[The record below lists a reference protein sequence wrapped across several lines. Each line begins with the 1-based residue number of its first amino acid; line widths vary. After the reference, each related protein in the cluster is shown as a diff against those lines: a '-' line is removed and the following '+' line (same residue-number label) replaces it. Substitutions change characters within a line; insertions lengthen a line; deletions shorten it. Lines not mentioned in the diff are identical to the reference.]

1 MVVQAIGKGFTKV
14 FGSRNERIVKTYN
27 RRVAQINALEE
38 TTRVLTDA
46 QLRAKTQDF
55 RRRFEAGESR
65 EQLLLEIMAVAREAM
80 DRAVGIRNVFN
91 PEADFDPS
99 RLPEDMQQL
108 YAKLRAE
115 ADAKEPEPVVGGA
128 PAPGYLQIDVPNVF
142 YEAIRTLYP
151 ESKPPFRA
159 RPFDVQLIGGM
170 VLGEG
175 KIAEMR
181 TGEGKT
187 IVAPLACYVA
197 CCEGLHCHVVTVN
210 DYLVQR
216 DRDWVFPF
224 YYFLGLT
231 VSAIHPMH
239 MQPPP
244 EKAAAYTCDVLYGT
258 NSELGF
264 DYLRDNMK
272 LSAQEQVQK
281 HRDFC
286 IIDEVDSILIDEA
299 RTPLII
305 SGPAHNDAPRYDL
318 ADQIAKHLMVKQKE
332 WDAANQKVEKCEL
345 RIKGLEGDARN
356 ARDKAKA
363 QQCRDEMKRLMSEEL
378 PKLEAERERFTQFY
392 EVEMEK
398 KAAHLTH
405 EGVAEAQKM
414 AGVGSF
420 YVGNNMDL
428 PHLIGNAIRA
438 HAVYRKDQQ
447 YVVQNGEVVIV
458 DEFTGRLMVGR
469 QWSDGLHQA
478 VESKEGVKIK
488 QETQTLATV
497 TIQNFFKLYQ
507 RLAGMTGTAI
517 TEATEFN
524 EIYKLDVVSIP
535 TNKPIAR
542 VDRDDLIF
550 MGEKDKWNAIVDE
563 IERVHNTGR
572 PVLVGTTSVDKSE
585 MLSDMLKRKH
595 GIQHSVLNAKAEN
608 AEREGNIVED
618 AGQLGAVMI
627 ATNMA
632 GRGTDI
638 KLRAIDRDAL
648 IEHWKTR
655 NVLPRQID
663 ASMDD
668 EQIIAQAYRHQAIT
682 ALRINKKEAE
692 GLSDDE
698 LKLRLLRKWCEDD
711 AFIEE
716 KKTATMSLD
725 DCLAELDKLPDYK
738 RHRLQLW
745 PNIESMGG
753 LHIIGT
759 ERHESRRID
768 NQLRGRAGR
777 QGDQG
782 SSRFFLSLE
791 DDLMKMF
798 AGGKTKVLLSKLGM
812 KEGDAIEH
820 GMVSRSVGR
829 AQRKVEERNYEIRKN
844 LLEYDEVMEHQRNA
858 FYGIRQ
864 DVLEGKSVGEL
875 IFEYI
880 GESVDDAVNTY
891 LASDYVKQQAA
902 EWCRSQLD
910 VSVDPAR
917 LQLYDLAELQEIVR
931 KSARSEVAQI
941 IDVTLGEFM
950 SNDVPPEDW
959 DTKGLSSWAMS
970 RFDVNLPGSRLQQMN
985 PTDVAAELT
994 TAAQEQVDRKDL
1006 SGLAKFLDED
1016 IPYRELSE
1024 WAKQKFGLEL
1034 SIEELKQH
1042 EPESAGRMILEK
1054 ARQTYTQREITYP
1067 AEFAMEVIGQGAQQD
1082 ANWAV
1087 QQLIGLM
1094 QSRYQVELKLEDVN
1108 GMTGPDI
1115 YQMILAEQEAWLKEG
1130 GKLEA
1135 EAKEQAAKFRHD
1147 HDGLMKWLRE
1157 RYGAEVV
1164 ADDLEGVEDLEAFIY
1179 DKGHAAF
1186 VSELTRLERF
1196 VLLQILDKAW
1206 KEHLYAMDQVKDSV
1220 GLRGYAEKDPRIEYK
1235 REGAAQFVSM
1245 QKSVRD
1251 QVTDLIFRARLT
1263 PNVRLNSAYGDQQ
1276 QAQQSPPAGAG
1287 AAAPPPTPVPPA
1299 MAAAAAQAAGT
1310 SEQQA
1315 DRQAADRAGAGPDR
1329 RSNLSRKQRRAAE
1342 ARERHEQSSGGK
1354 KRRKRKGR

>member
-1 MVVQAIGKGFTKV
+1 MVVQAVGKGFAKV
-14 FGSRNERIVKTYN
+14 FGSRNERVIKTYN
-27 RRVAQINALEE
+27 KRVLQINALEE
-38 TTRVLTDA
+38 QTRKLTDT
-46 QLRAKTQDF
+46 QLKAKTAEF
-55 RRRFEAGESR
+55 RERSSKGESKDT
-65 EQLLLEIMAVAREAM
+65 LLLEVMAVAREAM
-80 DRAVGIRNVFN
+80 DRAVGIRGVFN
-91 PEADFDPS
+91 DEHGFDPS
-99 RLPEDMQQL
+99 QLPSDMQAL
-108 YAKLRAE
+108 YAKLKAE
-115 ADAKEPEPVVGGA
+115 ADAKEPDPVPGGE
-128 PAPGYLQIDVPNVF
+128 PAPGYLQIDIPNEF
-142 YEAIRTLYP
+142 YEAIRAIYP

-175 KIAEMR
+175 RIAEMR

-197 CCEGLHCHVVTVN
+197 CCDSLLCHVVTVN
-210 DYLVQR
+210 DYLVKR

-231 VSAIHPMH
+231 VGSIHPQH
-239 MQPPP
+239 QQPPHL
-244 EKAAAYTCDVLYGT
+244 KAEAYRCDVLYGT

-272 LSAQEQVQK
+272 TDPAQQVQK
-281 HRDFC
+281 TRDFC

-305 SGPAHNDAPRYDL
+305 SGPANNDAPRYDI
-318 ADQIAKHLMVKQKE
+318 ANNIAKHLMVKQRE
-332 WDAANQKVEKCEL
+332 WEAADKKVEQCDN

-356 ARDKAKA
+356 ARDKASA
-363 QQCRDEMKRLMSEEL
+363 QKFRDEMKQLMEEL
-378 PKLEAERERFTQFY
+378 PKLEAERDQHTQYY

-405 EGVAEAQKM
+405 EGTAEAQKV

-428 PHLIGNAIRA
+428 PHLINNAIRA
-438 HAVYRKDQQ
+438 HAVYKNGQQ

-488 QETQTLATV
+488 EETQTLATV
-497 TIQNFFKLYQ
+497 TIQNFFKLYK

-535 TNKPIAR
+535 TNKPIQR
-542 VDRDDLIF
+542 VDRQDLIF

-563 IERVHNTGR
+563 IKRVHDWGR
-572 PVLVGTTSVDKSE
+572 PVLVGTTSVDRSE
-585 MLSDMLKRKH
+585 MLSQMLSKKH

-618 AGQLGAVMI
+618 AGYLGAVMI

-638 KLRAIDRDAL
+638 KLQHIEREAL
-648 IEHWKTR
+648 VKHWQTR
-655 NVLPRQID
+655 NLLPRQAD
-663 ASMDD
+663 VSMSDD
-668 EQIIAQAYRHQAIT
+668 EIVALSYRHQAT
-682 ALRINKKEAE
+682 NVLRIPKKDAEAA
-692 GLSDDE
+692 SDDE
-698 LKLRLLRKWCEDD
+698 LKLKLLRYWCEED
-711 AFIEE
+711 AFIDA
-716 KKTATMSLD
+716 KKTASMDLSA
-725 DCLAELDKLPDYK
+725 CLAELDKLPDYK
-738 RHRLQLW
+738 RHRLELW
-745 PNIESMGG
+745 DRVEKMGG
-753 LHIIGT
+753 LHIVGT

-820 GMVSRSVGR
+820 GMVSKSVGR

-858 FYGIRQ
+858 FYGTRQ
-864 DVLEGKSVGEL
+864 EVLEGRNVGEM

-880 GESVDDAVNTY
+880 GEAVDDAVGNY
-891 LASDYVKQQAA
+891 LAPGYVQQQAA
-902 EWCRSQLD
+902 EWCRSTLD

-917 LQLYDLAELQEIVR
+917 LRLDDLNELQEIVR
-931 KSARSEVAQI
+931 KSARGEVAQI
-941 IDVTLGEFM
+941 IDVTLGEYM
-950 SNDVPPEDW
+950 SNDVPSEDW
-959 DTKGLSSWAMS
+959 DTKGLSAWAMS
-970 RFDVNLPGSRLQQMN
+970 RFDVNLPASKLRAMN

-994 TAAQEQVDRKDL
+994 QAAQDQIDKKDL

-1016 IPYRELSE
+1016 IPQRELAE

-1034 SIEELKQH
+1034 SIEELK
-1042 EPESAGRMILEK
+1042 PYDVTTAGPMILEK
-1054 ARQTYTQREITYP
+1054 ARETYSRREVTYP
-1067 AEFAMEVIGQGAQQD
+1067 CEFAMEVIMQGAQQD
-1082 ANWAV
+1082 SNWAV
-1087 QQLIGLM
+1087 EQLKGLM
-1094 QSRYQVELKLEDVN
+1094 KSRYLVELTDDEIKAKN
-1108 GMTGPDI
+1108 GQEIFQT
-1115 YQMILAEQEAWLKEG
+1115 ILSEQENWLAKD
-1130 GKLEA
+1130 GKLEK
-1135 EAKEQAAKFRHD
+1135 EAGEIAAKFRND
-1147 HDGLMKWLRE
+1147 HEGLAKKLTE
-1157 RYGAEVV
+1157 RYGAV
-1164 ADDLEGVEDLEAFIY
+1164 LEDGELDAVPEDQLEDFVY
-1179 DKGHAAF
+1179 DKGRAAF
-1186 VSELTRLERF
+1186 ISELTRLERF
-1196 VLLQILDKAW
+1196 VVLQVLDKAW
-1206 KEHLYAMDQVKDSV
+1206 KDHLYAMDQVKESV
-1220 GLRGYAEKDPRIEYK
+1220 GLRGYAEKDPKIEYK
-1235 REGAAQFVSM
+1235 REGANQFEDMKRST
-1245 QKSVRD
+1245 RD

-1263 PNVRLNSAYGDQQ
+1263 PNVRLNNAYGENQ
-1276 QAQQSPPAGAG
+1276 QASHPGADGSAPQGAPMPSPS
-1287 AAAPPPTPVPPA
+1287 
-1299 MAAAAAQAAGT
+1299 MAAAAAAAVRG
-1310 SEQQA
+1310 SDEQQA
-1315 DRQAADRAGAGPDR
+1315 AQQAADRAGARPDP
-1329 RSNLSRKQRRAAE
+1329 RSNMTRKQRRAAE
-1342 ARERHEQSSGGK
+1342 ARERHEGSSSPK
-1354 KRRKRKGR
+1354 KQRKRKGR